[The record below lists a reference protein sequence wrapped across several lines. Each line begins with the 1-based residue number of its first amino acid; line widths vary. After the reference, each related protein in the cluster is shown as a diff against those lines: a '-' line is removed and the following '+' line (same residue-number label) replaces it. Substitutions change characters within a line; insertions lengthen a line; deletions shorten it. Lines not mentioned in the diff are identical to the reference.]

1 MVEKEA
7 LRIMLSALEEFIFD
21 YLPSK
26 LDQKSLEKVMEA
38 AMEWSSNSLV
48 KKIKDIIGEV
58 EPFKLVKAYFN
69 FFKLIGRPFEYE
81 IRSKEPLE
89 IVIKRCPY
97 DVYTKRNPVAC
108 AVCLGALAGLLR
120 EAYGSVRV
128 EGGPLLSYGPEGA
141 RALISRKREGNSCV
155 IVLSQRDDRQ

>member
-7 LRIMLSALEEFIFD
+7 LKIMLSAFEEFIFG

-26 LDQKSLEKVMEA
+26 LDQMSLEKVLEA
-38 AMEWSSNSLV
+38 AMEWSSISLV
-48 KKIKDIIGEV
+48 KKIKDIIGTS

-81 IRSKEPLE
+81 IREKEPLE
-89 IVIKRCPY
+89 VIVKRCPY
-97 DVYTKRNPVAC
+97 DAYTRRNPMAC
-108 AVCLGALAGLLR
+108 AICLGALAGLLR

-128 EGGPLLSYGPEGA
+128 EGGPLLIYGPEDA
-141 RALISRKREGNSCV
+141 RALISRRREGNSCV
-155 IVLSQRDDRQ
+155 IVLSQRDGR